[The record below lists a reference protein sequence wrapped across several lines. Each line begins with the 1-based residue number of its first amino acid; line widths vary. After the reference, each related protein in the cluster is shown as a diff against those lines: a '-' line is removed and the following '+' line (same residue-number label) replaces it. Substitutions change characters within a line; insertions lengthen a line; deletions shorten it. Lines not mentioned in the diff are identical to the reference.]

1 MIRSVSV
8 FAARTLR
15 FLALTTA
22 LVPAFLLRGL
32 GGPGAGPRLL
42 RWYFQASGAAFVKL
56 GQLLSTR
63 YDVRPAAYCEALAT
77 LLDSLPPEPIAR
89 IVAVIERDLGR
100 PVAAC
105 FAELDPAPLASAS
118 VAQVHAARL
127 HTGEAVVVKVI
138 RPGIEARFHVDF
150 FYFRRIASALSRFG
164 ILPNVDWREMVR
176 ELQKLS
182 EEETDFRREARNL
195 RQMAELM
202 ASDEVDHC
210 APRPHARFSGRA
222 VLTMDRIEGVP
233 VTRLIS
239 AVEQRDEAS
248 LAGWAAQG
256 ITPERTARVLLR
268 SLLEQTYRHRVFH
281 VDPHAGNLFVLP
293 GGTLAWVDFGM
304 VGWVD
309 ERLFAQQFKLRTAIA
324 SGKLHLAYQGLI
336 ATLEPLPPGKDLS
349 RFEAE
354 IKDYLRDYTLASRDP
369 DAPIAEKS
377 SGYFLLRSF
386 DAVRRAGLFLPSN
399 VMRLYRSMI
408 IGDMVML
415 KLDPRIDWALV
426 VHDFVLEESERQ
438 LKALVVEATGI
449 AATNAALRAAVGAPD
464 VAMALVDWIQNRLPE
479 IGRSYGDN
487 LSRIESSLYLTL
499 RFVRGVVVSA
509 WLLVLGGGTVAPR
522 LFPGS
527 AWEALGVAI
536 GRGFSPLVVLGF
548 ATTIFLGRLI
558 GGFRRP

>member
-1 MIRSVSV
+1 VTV

-15 FLALTTA
+15 FLVLTSV

-63 YDVRPAAYCEALAT
+63 YDLLPADYCEALST
-77 LLDSLPPEPIAR
+77 LLDSLPGEPAAR
-89 IVAVIERDLGR
+89 VVAVVERDLGR
-100 PVAAC
+100 PLAAC
-105 FAELDPAPLASAS
+105 FAEFDPAPLASAS

-127 HTGEAVVVKVI
+127 HTGEAVVVKVV
-138 RPGIEARFHVDF
+138 RPGIQQRFGVDF
-150 FYFRRIASALSRFG
+150 FYFRLIASALHRSG
-164 ILPNVDWREMVR
+164 LLPNIDFRGIVR

-182 EEETDFRREARNL
+182 EEETDLRREARNL
-195 RQMAELM
+195 REMAELM
-202 ASDEVDHC
+202 ARDDVDHC
-210 APRPHARFSGRA
+210 APRAHPLFSGRA

-233 VTRLIS
+233 VTRLIA
-239 AVEQRDEAS
+239 AVQERDEAS
-248 LAGWAAQG
+248 LAAWAAQG

-293 GGTLAWVDFGM
+293 GGALAWVDFGM

-309 ERLFAQQFKLRTAIA
+309 ERVWAQQFKLRMAIA

-336 ATLEPLPPGKDLS
+336 ATLEPLPPGRDLS

-354 IKDYLRDYTLASRDP
+354 IKDYLRDYTRASRDP
-369 DAPIAEKS
+369 GAPIVEKS
-377 SGYFLLRSF
+377 SGYFLLRAF
-386 DAVRRAGLFLPSN
+386 DAVRRAGLFLPAN

-408 IGDMVML
+408 IGDMIML

-426 VHDFVLEESERQ
+426 VHEFVLEESERQ
-438 LKALVVEATGI
+438 LKALVAEAGGI
-449 AATNAALRAAVGAPD
+449 ASMNAALRAAVGAPD
-464 VAMALVDWIQNRLPE
+464 VAMSLIDWVQNRLPE

-536 GRGFSPLVVLGF
+536 GRGFWPLVVLGF